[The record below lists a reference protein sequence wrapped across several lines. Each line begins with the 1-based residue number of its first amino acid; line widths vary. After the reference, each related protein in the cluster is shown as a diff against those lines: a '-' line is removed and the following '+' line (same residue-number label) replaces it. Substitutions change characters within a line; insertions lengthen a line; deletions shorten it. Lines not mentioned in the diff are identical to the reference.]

1 MAFRGGMRRAFN
13 EAGLWLAV
21 AGAGAASFYFFEDIY
36 RVMERQWPGLQS
48 SVSPDGRGSGEVQ
61 TGDIAAASHG
71 AQPDASAPVELRRSV
86 TDFDAFIH
94 KVTQPGRTVT
104 LNPNTYGHYIVEAD
118 IGGAS
123 VELLTDT
130 GATYVALNYETAI
143 KLGFTGQTL
152 RFTSRSSTANGI
164 ARVAPVT
171 LDYVR
176 IGSILV
182 RDVKAVIAEP
192 GKMTQN
198 LLGMSFINRL
208 SGFELRGGRL
218 LMVQNPSPQ

>member
-1 MAFRGGMRRAFN
+1 MRRALN
-13 EAGLWLAV
+13 EAGMWLAV
-21 AGAGAASFYFFEDIY
+21 ASAGAASFYFFEDIY
-36 RVMERQWPGLQS
+36 RVLERQWPGLQT
-48 SVSPDGRGSGEVQ
+48 SV
-61 TGDIAAASHG
+61 A
-71 AQPDASAPVELRRSV
+71 PDARIASEPLSTESTAPSGMSHDTASAAGLRRSV
-86 TDFDAFIH
+86 TDFDAFVE

-118 IGGAS
+118 IGGAA

-130 GATYVALNYETAI
+130 GATYVALNYETALQ
-143 KLGFTGQTL
+143 LGFTPQTL
-152 RFTSRSSTANGI
+152 RFSSRSSTANGI

-171 LDYVR
+171 LDYIR

-198 LLGMSFINRL
+198 LLGMSFINKL

-218 LMVQNPSPQ
+218 LMVQNPTP

>member
-1 MAFRGGMRRAFN
+1 MAFRGGMRRAFS

-36 RVMERQWPGLQS
+36 RVVERQWPGMQS
-48 SVSPDGRGSGEVQ
+48 SVAPDSRPTVEPSHAEPGV
-61 TGDIAAASHG
+61 TGGLPAAAPH
-71 AQPDASAPVELRRSV
+71 AAELRRSV
-86 TDFDAFIH
+86 TDFDTFVA

-104 LNPNTYGHYIVEAD
+104 LNPNNYGHYIVEAD
-118 IGGAS
+118 IGGTN

-130 GATYVALNYETAI
+130 GATYVALNYETALQ
-143 KLGFTGQTL
+143 LGFTNETL

-218 LMVQNPSPQ
+218 LMVQNPSP

>member
-36 RVMERQWPGLQS
+36 RIVERQWPGLQS
-48 SVSPDGRGSGEVQ
+48 SVAPDPRSFADLQPGG
-61 TGDIAAASHG
+61 IASAHS
-71 AQPDASAPVELRRSV
+71 AQPDTISAELRRSV
-86 TDFDAFIH
+86 TDFDAFVD
-94 KVTQPGRTVT
+94 KVTKPGRTVT

-118 IGGAS
+118 IGGTS

-130 GATYVALNYETAI
+130 GATYVALNYETALR
-143 KLGFTGQTL
+143 LGFTAQTM

>member
-1 MAFRGGMRRAFN
+1 MAFRGGMRRTMS
-13 EAGLWLAV
+13 EAVLWLAV
-21 AGAGAASFYFFEDIY
+21 ASAGAASFYWFEDIY
-36 RVMERQWPGLQS
+36 RVIERQWPGLQS
-48 SVSPDGRGSGEVQ
+48 SVAPDLREVSDPIGHIITGSLR
-61 TGDIAAASHG
+61 
-71 AQPDASAPVELRRSV
+71 PASARAAHGPELRRSV
-86 TDFDAFIH
+86 TDFDAFVE

-104 LNPNTYGHYIVEAD
+104 LNANLYGHYIVEAD
-118 IGGAS
+118 IGGTN

-130 GATYVALNYETAI
+130 GATYVAINYETALR
-143 KLGFTGQTL
+143 LGFTNQTL

-171 LDYVR
+171 LDYLR
-176 IGSILV
+176 IGSILL

-198 LLGMSFINRL
+198 LLGMSFISRL

-218 LMVQNPSPQ
+218 LMVQNPSAE

>member
-36 RVMERQWPGLQS
+36 RVVERQWPGMQS
-48 SVSPDGRGSGEVQ
+48 SVSSDQRFFQSQPGGLAAIPGGALGE
-61 TGDIAAASHG
+61 TAAS
-71 AQPDASAPVELRRSV
+71 AELRRSL
-86 TDFDAFIH
+86 TDVDAFIQ

-104 LNPNTYGHYIVEAD
+104 LNPNNYGHYIVEAD
-118 IGGAS
+118 IGGNS

-130 GATYVALNYETAI
+130 GATYVALNYETALR
-143 KLGFTGQTL
+143 LGFTSQTM

-198 LLGMSFINRL
+198 LLGMSFINKL

-218 LMVQNPSPQ
+218 LMVQNPSP

>member
-1 MAFRGGMRRAFN
+1 MAFRGGMRRALG
-13 EAGLWLAV
+13 EASLWLAV
-21 AGAGAASFYFFEDIY
+21 AGTGAASFYFFEDIY
-36 RVMERQWPGLQS
+36 RVVEKQWPGLQS
-48 SVSPDGRGSGEVQ
+48 SVADARAPGIGGE
-61 TGDIAAASHG
+61 AAGGHTATVPNAPAS
-71 AQPDASAPVELRRSV
+71 ELRRSL
-86 TDFDAFIH
+86 TDFDSFVQ

-104 LNPNTYGHYIVEAD
+104 LNPNVYGHYIVEAD
-118 IGGAS
+118 IGGAP

-130 GATYVALNYETAI
+130 GATYVALNYETAL
-143 KLGFTGQTL
+143 KLGFTAQTI

-182 RDVKAVIAEP
+182 RDVKAVVAEP
-192 GKMTQN
+192 GKMAQN

-218 LMVQNPSPQ
+218 LMVQNPAHP

>member
-21 AGAGAASFYFFEDIY
+21 AGAGAASFYYFEDIY

-48 SVSPDGRGSGEVQ
+48 SVSPDMRPLAETDGGE
-61 TGDIAAASHG
+61 AAANNHG
-71 AQPDASAPVELRRSV
+71 LRREASAELRRSV
-86 TDFDAFIH
+86 TDFDVFID
-94 KVTQPGRTVT
+94 KFTKPGRTVT
-104 LNPNTYGHYIVEAD
+104 LNANTYGHYVVEAD

-130 GATYVALNYETAI
+130 GATYVALNYETAL
-143 KLGFTGQTL
+143 KLGFTAQTL

-171 LDYVR
+171 LDYLR

-218 LMVQNPSPQ
+218 LMVQNPSP

>member
-1 MAFRGGMRRAFN
+1 MAFRGGMRRALN

-36 RVMERQWPGLQS
+36 RVVERQWPGLEAS
-48 SVSPDGRGSGEVQ
+48 IAPDTR
-61 TGDIAAASHG
+61 AAAEFSPSEIMAGGH
-71 AQPDASAPVELRRSV
+71 AVSADAAPAVDLRRSV
-86 TDFDAFIH
+86 TDFDAFVE

-104 LNPNTYGHYIVEAD
+104 LNPNNFGHYIVEAD
-118 IGGAS
+118 IGGTS

-130 GATYVALNYETAI
+130 GATYVALNYETAL
-143 KLGFTGQTL
+143 KLGYTAQTL
-152 RFTSRSSTANGI
+152 HFTSRSSTANGI

-176 IGSILV
+176 VGSILV
-182 RDVKAVIAEP
+182 REVKAVIAEP

-218 LMVQNPSPQ
+218 LMVQNPSP

>member
-1 MAFRGGMRRAFN
+1 MAFRGGMRRALG
-13 EAGLWLAV
+13 EASLWLAV
-21 AGAGAASFYFFEDIY
+21 AGAGAASFTFFEDIY
-36 RVMERQWPGLQS
+36 RVVEKQWPGLQS
-48 SVSPDGRGSGEVQ
+48 SVAESRGAGGEAAVGGH
-61 TGDIAAASHG
+61 TATAHNAAS
-71 AQPDASAPVELRRSV
+71 ELRRSV
-86 TDFDAFIH
+86 TDFDSFVQ

-104 LNPNTYGHYIVEAD
+104 LNPNVYGHYIVEAD
-118 IGGAS
+118 IGGTS

-130 GATYVALNYETAI
+130 GATYVALNYETAL
-143 KLGFTGQTL
+143 KLGFTAQTI

-192 GKMTQN
+192 GKMAQN

-218 LMVQNPSPQ
+218 LMVQNPAHP